1 MSYTFK
7 EMTKEAAVIISH
19 WEYPS
24 PYNFYNMDPDEE
36 GVAELMNGDY
46 FCVTDGTDHI
56 AGFFCFGLSARV
68 PGGYA
73 AGLYIDEQRLD
84 IGLGMNPAL
93 TGQGLG
99 SEFVQEGL
107 QWLQRQHGQSTF
119 RLVVASFN
127 ERAKR
132 VYAENGFVPRGTV
145 LSKIN
150 GEEVEFLYMEADL

>member
-1 MSYTFK
+1 MRYTFK
-7 EMTKEAAVIISH
+7 EMTREAAVIISQ
-19 WEYPS
+19 WEYPA

-46 FCVTDGTDHI
+46 YCVSDEAGRI
-56 AGFFCFGLSARV
+56 VGFFCFGLSARV

-73 AGLYIDEQRLD
+73 AGLYTDEQRID
-84 IGLGMNPAL
+84 IGLGMDPTL

-99 SEFVQEGL
+99 SEFVQAGM
-107 QWLQRQHGQSTF
+107 QWLLGQHGQSKF

-127 ERAKR
+127 ERARR

-145 LSKIN
+145 QSKVN
-150 GEEVEFLYMEADL
+150 GEDTEFLCMEADL

>member
-7 EMTKEAAVIISH
+7 EMTREAAVIISQ
-19 WEYPS
+19 WEYPA

-46 FCVTDGTDHI
+46 FCVTDD
-56 AGFFCFGLSARV
+56 ASCLVGFFCFGLSARV
-68 PGGYA
+68 PGGYT
-73 AGLYIDEQRLD
+73 AGLYTDEQRLD
-84 IGLGMNPAL
+84 IGLGMDPAL

-99 SEFVQEGL
+99 GVFVQEGL
-107 QWLQRQHGQSTF
+107 QWLQNQHGQSKF
-119 RLVVASFN
+119 RLVVATFN

-150 GEEVEFLYMEADL
+150 GEEVEFLCMEADL